1 MNENNS
7 SSKSLGKDSFQIYVS
22 FLEVYNED
30 INDLLNT
37 QQRSHFQNH
46 STSTSSSS
54 IVSNH
59 GNTYSSISSHGN
71 SYPAISNHDNS
82 NHPIIREDIQGN
94 IYWAGVKEERV
105 NTLDELIGYLK
116 KGIQQRTTGSTEMN
130 SSSSRSHEIF
140 SIILKQQVINDIPPS
155 MLNLEEELVTKS
167 NLVSKFHFVD
177 LAGSERV
184 YTYLL
189 FIYLYNWYFIKSN

>member
-30 INDLLNT
+30 INDLLNA

-59 GNTYSSISSHGN
+59 GNTYSGISNHGN
-71 SYPAISNHDNS
+71 SYPAISNHGNSYSGTSNHDNS
-82 NHPIIREDIQGN
+82 NHPIIREDVQGN
-94 IYWAGVKEERV
+94 IYWTGVKEERV

-116 KGIQQRTTGSTEMN
+116 KGIQRRTTGSTEMN
-130 SSSSRSHEIF
+130 SSSSRSHAIF
-140 SIILKQQVINDIPPS
+140 SIILKQQVINDISPS
-155 MLNLEEELVTKS
+155 MLNLEEELATKT

-177 LAGSERV
+177 LAGDR
-184 YTYLL
+184 
-189 FIYLYNWYFIKSN
+189 KSVV